1 MTAFFRDR
9 RSSWLA
15 CVALAFPCGPVQF
28 RSKELGMRGKDRA
41 KNRASNCFGTI
52 QKRLPSRVLVTERK
66 LFREYQNHPFLG
78 TWFRLWLQFPRSS
91 HQDNFENFWEVVLP
105 VQTPQIRYVDLFDGP
120 RRLSIHTAWNTSR
133 SFTIVLSQ
141 FTPRLLF
148 SFFVF
153 SN

>member
-15 CVALAFPCGPVQF
+15 CVALAFPCGPVWF
-28 RSKELGMRGKDRA
+28 RSKERGGRVKDRA
-41 KNRASNCFGTI
+41 KNRASNCFETT
-52 QKRLPSRVLVTERK
+52 QKRLLRRLLVAERR
-66 LFREYQNHPFLG
+66 LLRQYQNHLFLG
-78 TWFRLWLQFPRSS
+78 TWFRLWLQFSRSS

-120 RRLSIHTAWNTSR
+120 RRLSIHTAWNASL
-133 SFTIVLSQ
+133 SFTIVSSQ

-153 SN
+153 SD

>member
-1 MTAFFRDR
+1 MTAFFTDR

-15 CVALAFPCGPVQF
+15 CVAKAFPCGFGAKNEQ
-28 RSKELGMRGKDRA
+28 RESKTA
-41 KNRASNCFGTI
+41 PKNRASNCLEAT
-52 QKRLPSRVLVTERK
+52 QKRLVRRLLVTERR
-66 LFREYQNHPFLG
+66 LFREYQSHPILG
-78 TWFRLWLQFPRSS
+78 TWFRFWLQFFRSS

-105 VQTPQIRYVDLFDGP
+105 VQTLQIRYVDLFDRP
-120 RRLSIHTAWNTSR
+120 RRLSIHTAWNASL

>member
-15 CVALAFPCGPVQF
+15 CVAKTLKNGFGAKNQEGE
-28 RSKELGMRGKDRA
+28 SKTA
-41 KNRASNCFGTI
+41 PKNRASNCFEAT
-52 QKRLPSRVLVTERK
+52 QKGLLRRLLVTEQR
-66 LFREYQNHPFLG
+66 LFREYQNHPILG
-78 TWFRLWLQFPRSS
+78 TWFRFWLQFFRSS
-91 HQDNFENFWEVVLP
+91 HQDDFENFWKVVLP
-105 VQTPQIRYVDLFDGP
+105 VQTLQMRYVDLFDGP
-120 RRLSIHTAWNTSR
+120 RRLSIHTAWSA
-133 SFTIVLSQ
+133 SLSLTIVLSQ

>member
-15 CVALAFPCGPVQF
+15 CVAKAFPCGFGAQNQEGE
-28 RSKELGMRGKDRA
+28 SKTA
-41 KNRASNCFGTI
+41 PKNRASNCFEAT
-52 QKRLPSRVLVTERK
+52 QKGLLRRLLVTERR
-66 LFREYQNHPFLG
+66 LFREYQNHPILG
-78 TWFRLWLQFPRSS
+78 TWFRFWLQFFRSS

-105 VQTPQIRYVDLFDGP
+105 VQTLQMRYVDLFDGP
-120 RRLSIHTAWNTSR
+120 RRLSIHTAWNASL

>member
-15 CVALAFPCGPVQF
+15 CVAKAFPCGF
-28 RSKELGMRGKDRA
+28 GAKNEERESKTA
-41 KNRASNCFGTI
+41 PKNRASNCFEAT
-52 QKRLPSRVLVTERK
+52 QKGLLRRLLATERR
-66 LFREYQNHPFLG
+66 LFREYQNHSILG
-78 TWFRLWLQFPRSS
+78 TWFRFWLQFFCSS
-91 HQDNFENFWEVVLP
+91 HQDNFENFWEVALP

-120 RRLSIHTAWNTSR
+120 RRLSIRTAWNASL